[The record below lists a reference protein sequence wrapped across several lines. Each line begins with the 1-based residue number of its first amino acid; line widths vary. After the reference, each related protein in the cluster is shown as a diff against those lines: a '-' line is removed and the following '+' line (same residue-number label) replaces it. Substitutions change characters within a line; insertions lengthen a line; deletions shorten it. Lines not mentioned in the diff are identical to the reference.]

1 MSELENLIKQ
11 ATSLNE
17 GSKTFMDD
25 YAKSIAGDVDNKI
38 QSDEVKTV
46 FNIDKFLHEFK
57 NNSIWRK
64 VQTRPQFQETINR
77 LSEDSALTP
86 TEIEDKLIM
95 NIKGMV
101 DEKVSSGLTDF
112 KTGMFNAMS
121 YFSKGVTD
129 NVQLRDTI
137 RETYK
142 FHPLRIF

>member
-1 MSELENLIKQ
+1 
-11 ATSLNE
+11 
-17 GSKTFMDD
+17 
-25 YAKSIAGDVDNKI
+25 
-38 QSDEVKTV
+38 
-46 FNIDKFLHEFK
+46 
-57 NNSIWRK
+57 
-64 VQTRPQFQETINR
+64 
-77 LSEDSALTP
+77 
-86 TEIEDKLIM
+86 M

-142 FHPLRIF
+142 FHPLRIFQSRL